1 MIKNCILIFKFNK
14 KEDDGI
20 IKIKEI
26 VSDYN
31 CYYIIMDTQFNCD
44 IYQYVIGVQ
53 YFDEKW
59 IATLFKG
66 ILEIL

>member
-20 IKIKEI
+20 IKILEI
-26 VSDYN
+26 VSYYN

-44 IYQYVIGVQ
+44 IYQYVIGV
-53 YFDEKW
+53 
-59 IATLFKG
+59 
-66 ILEIL
+66 

>member
-1 MIKNCILIFKFNK
+1 MSANKNLKIINERLINIMIKNCILIFKFNK

-20 IKIKEI
+20 IKIIEI

-44 IYQYVIGVQ
+44 IYQYVIGV
-53 YFDEKW
+53 
-59 IATLFKG
+59 
-66 ILEIL
+66 